1 MLNVELLWSAEVE
14 VSPYMLLT
22 MQRDDGRA
30 TWTGRISIPT
40 SIASH
45 HHQYIS
51 VPMPICHTGFWS
63 SNLIF
68 FLLEKIFTPHFKC
81 NQSWGT
87 ATWKTLAKDWTLNY
101 SWTHWQWSVLHGSQ
115 EPQFQGA
122 WTPAHLDIIIWIKA
136 SRKLLTHSPIA
147 HTAIQQDS
155 FN

>member
-1 MLNVELLWSAEVE
+1 MLSFFGQLRLRFLHICFLPCRGMMAEPPELVGY
-14 VSPYMLLT
+14 PYPQILHPIT
-22 MQRDDGRA
+22 
-30 TWTGRISIPT
+30 ISI
-40 SIASH
+40 
-45 HHQYIS
+45 S
-51 VPMPICHTGFWS
+51 VYQCPSVTQVFEAAIWF
-63 SNLIF
+63 F

-101 SWTHWQWSVLHGSQ
+101 SWTHWQRSVLHGPQ